1 MSNDPLVQQFLSRSE
16 EAVTEAK
23 RRYGSGL
30 RALALRILGSRED
43 AEEIENDTY
52 LEAWNRIP
60 PAEPESLKSYL
71 FMICRRRALDRLDE
85 RLAKKRGGGE
95 AETALE
101 ELDEFLPGEDGRDWA
116 DAIGRRE
123 LIRDFLTG
131 LPERERR
138 LFLKRYWYFLSV
150 REIAEDE
157 KLTVSHVKVLLHR
170 SRNRLKE
177 RLKREDLWDE

>member
-1 MSNDPLVQQFLSRSE
+1 MPNDPLVQQVLSRSE
-16 EAVTEAK
+16 EAIAEAK

-43 AEEIENDTY
+43 AEEIENDVY
-52 LEAWNRIP
+52 LEAWNKIP

-71 FMICRRRALDRLDE
+71 FMICRRRALDRLDA

-95 AETALE
+95 AEAALE
-101 ELDEFLPGEDGRDWA
+101 ELDEFLPGEDGREWA

-123 LIRDFLTG
+123 LLRDFLTG

-150 REIAEDE
+150 RGIAEE
-157 KLTVSHVKVLLHR
+157 EELTVSHVKVLLHR
-170 SRNRLKE
+170 SRKRLRESLQKE
-177 RLKREDLWDE
+177 GVWE

>member
-1 MSNDPLVQQFLSRSE
+1 MPNDPLVQQFLSRSE
-16 EAVTEAK
+16 EAIAEAK

-43 AEEIENDTY
+43 AEEIENDVY
-52 LEAWNRIP
+52 LEAWNKIP

-71 FMICRRRALDRLDE
+71 FMICRRRALDRLDG

-95 AETALE
+95 AEAALE
-101 ELDEFLPGEDGRDWA
+101 ELDEFLPGEDGREWA

-123 LIRDFLTG
+123 LIRDFLSG

-138 LFLKRYWYFLSV
+138 LFLKRYWYFRSV
-150 REIAEDE
+150 RVIAEEE

-170 SRNRLKE
+170 SRKRLKE
-177 RLKREDLWDE
+177 NLQKEGLWE